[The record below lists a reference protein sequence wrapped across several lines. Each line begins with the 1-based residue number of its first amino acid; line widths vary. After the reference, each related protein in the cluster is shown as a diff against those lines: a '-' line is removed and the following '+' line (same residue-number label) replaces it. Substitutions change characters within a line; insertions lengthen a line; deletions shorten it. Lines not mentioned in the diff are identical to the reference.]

1 MPISS
6 DAVATFIV
14 AAFSDA
20 PFRGNPAGVCILP
33 APIDARRMQAVA
45 AELRQPETAFVVRH
59 GDHYAIRWFSPLT
72 EVDLCGHATLAAA
85 HVLWT
90 EAGMEETTLRFV
102 TANGTS
108 LDARC
113 DEVGTIWLD
122 LPAVPGAVEAVP
134 DALAACA
141 GTDWIAAS
149 RHDDRWI
156 LECRDAE
163 SVRAARPDFARLAE
177 TAIRSLILTAVS
189 NTPHHDII
197 SRNFAPI
204 VGVNEDQVT
213 GTAHACLAPY
223 WRDRLG
229 TELRCWQ
236 ASQRGGSLRTRLK
249 DGRVELG
256 GRAVIEFEG
265 LWKAL

>member
-1 MPISS
+1 MPIAS
-6 DAVATFIV
+6 DTVATFIV
-14 AAFSDA
+14 AAFSDV
-20 PFRGNPAGVCILP
+20 PFRGNPAGVCVLP

-45 AELRQPETAFVVRH
+45 AELRQPETAFVIRH
-59 GDHYAIRWFSPLT
+59 ADHYTIRWFSPLT

-85 HVLWT
+85 QVLWA
-90 EAGMEETTLRFV
+90 EAGATEPILRFDTV
-102 TANGTS
+102 NGAS
-108 LDARC
+108 LAARRDDA
-113 DEVGTIWLD
+113 GTIWLD
-122 LPAVPGAVEAVP
+122 LPAVRGTTETVP
-134 DALAACA
+134 DALAGCA
-141 GTDWIAAS
+141 GADWIAAS

-156 LECRDAE
+156 LECRDAK
-163 SVRAARPDFARLAE
+163 SVRAAQPDFDRLAE
-177 TAIRSLILTAVS
+177 TGIRSLILTAVS
-189 NTPHHDII
+189 DTPHHDII

-223 WRDRLG
+223 WCDRLG

-236 ASQRGGSLRTRLK
+236 ASQRGGALRTRLS

-265 LWKAL
+265 RWRVT